1 MTRPRVLPA
10 TGSVPDGSRHL
21 PGLMESGRTSG
32 LPSAAAMRQCAA
44 DFTSIRQQR
53 VEAIMKQAVVV
64 GVEGVIGRYIAEHL
78 SGLSGWEVTGLSRR
92 KPRQARPRLRHVQV
106 DLLDRAD
113 SEAKLSQ
120 LTTATHIFYCAFQ
133 ARPTW
138 AEHNAPNLALLVN
151 AVEPIAAVSK
161 ALEHVNLI
169 QGTKYYGSH
178 LGPFKTPAKES
189 DPPHMLP
196 NFYWDQERWLR
207 GAQSGQRWTW
217 SALRP
222 HAICGFALGNP
233 MNLMAC
239 LAVYAAISKELGLPL
254 RFPGKPGTFDAVYQ
268 MTDSALLAKGMTWA
282 ATTPAARNQVFNLTN
297 GDFFRWC
304 NVWPAIARVFDM
316 EPGPVQTI
324 KLTEFMADK
333 GPLWS
338 EMQKKYGLAPH
349 PYDQLVAWAFAD
361 YVWSCDWDIMS
372 DMTKIRRAGFHEYVD
387 SEEII
392 LGMLAEFRR
401 SRIIP

>member
-1 MTRPRVLPA
+1 
-10 TGSVPDGSRHL
+10 
-21 PGLMESGRTSG
+21 
-32 LPSAAAMRQCAA
+32 
-44 DFTSIRQQR
+44 
-53 VEAIMKQAVVV
+53 MKQAVIV
-64 GVEGVIGRYIAEHL
+64 GVQGVIGRYICEHL
-78 SGLSGWEVTGLSRR
+78 LQTGDWEVVGLSRR
-92 KPRQARPRLRHVQV
+92 KPTAERPRLHHIAV

-113 SEAKLSQ
+113 AEAKLGGLAQVS
-120 LTTATHIFYCAFQ
+120 HVFYCAFQ

-138 AEHNAPNLALLVN
+138 AEHNAPNLAMLVN
-151 AVEPIAAVSK
+151 AVEPIARASK
-161 ALEHVNLI
+161 SLAHINLI

-196 NFYWDQERWLR
+196 NFYHDQEQWLR
-207 GAQSGQRWTW
+207 QAQPGHDWTW

-233 MNLMAC
+233 MNLMTC

-282 ATTPAARNQVFNLTN
+282 ATTPAAANQVFNLTN

-304 NVWPAIARVFDM
+304 NVWPRIARAFDM

-324 KLTEFMADK
+324 RLTEFMADK

-338 EMQKKYGLAPH
+338 QMQKKYGLESH
-349 PYDQLVAWAFAD
+349 PYDQLVSWGFAD
-361 YVWSCDWDIMS
+361 YVWASDWDIMS
-372 DMTKIRRAGFHEYVD
+372 DMTKIRRAGFHECVD

-401 SRIIP
+401 MRIIP